1 MLVVLCLW
9 PDGFFEIDPGPVTI
23 ADREAE
29 EAMVSVILESFPT
42 HAM

>member
-9 PDGFFEIDPGPVTI
+9 PDGFFEIGPGPVTI

>member
-1 MLVVLCLW
+1 M
-9 PDGFFEIDPGPVTI
+9 GFIQYGPGPVTI

-29 EAMVSVILESFPT
+29 EAMVSVILKSFPT